1 VQPFEQR
8 LSSPQPAPVVAPLTA
23 PSGAGATGIGL
34 DRKIAIW
41 ATVLALVAL
50 VVLVPTLVTGRSL
63 RGQVHELTSD
73 LRTLKDRL
81 VVVELERDSLRQSV
95 SADVEDIRAE
105 VDERLRDVIDSSA
118 VIERIEGAV
127 FTVRSGWGQGSGF
140 GFLSFEG
147 ETWIATNYHVV
158 DDAFQKNR
166 HTVLVVHGDSMWK
179 GTVVRS
185 DKYSDVAL
193 VKVNARLPVLT
204 SAYEAGH
211 PPAVGDAVLAYG
223 SPHGLEGTAT
233 VGIVS
238 AFRTGWIQ
246 TDAPI
251 NPGNSGGPLVN
262 TSGEVLGL
270 TTGIFGDEGGG
281 LGFVVDIRRLCAALL
296 REKCG

>member
-1 VQPFEQR
+1 
-8 LSSPQPAPVVAPLTA
+8 
-23 PSGAGATGIGL
+23 
-34 DRKIAIW
+34 
-41 ATVLALVAL
+41 VLALVAFIA
-50 VVLVPTLVTGRSL
+50 LVPTVVTGRSL
-63 RGQVHELTSD
+63 RGQVQELTSD
-73 LRTLKDRL
+73 LRAMKDRL
-81 VVVELERDSLRQSV
+81 VVVELERDSLRESV
-95 SADVEDIRAE
+95 STDVADVRAE
-105 VDERLRDVIDSSA
+105 VAERLRDVIDSSA

-127 FTVRSGWGQGSGF
+127 FTVRSGWGQGTGF
-140 GFLSFEG
+140 GFLSMEG
-147 ETWIATNYHVV
+147 ETWIATNYHVI
-158 DDAFQKNR
+158 DGAFEKNR
-166 HTVLVVHGDSMWK
+166 HTVLVVHGSSMWK
-179 GTVVRS
+179 GTVVRW
-185 DKYSDVAL
+185 DEFTDVAL

-238 AFRTGWIQ
+238 AFRDAWIQ

-281 LGFVVDIRRLCAALL
+281 LGFVVDIRELCAVLL
-296 REKCG
+296 QEKCG